1 MEQTLQFFQEL
12 TFTGSLIFWMALAI
26 AFIVIEAVSVVLV
39 AVWFLFGALAA
50 VVALFCGA
58 STLGQAIVFVAVSAA
73 TFIFLRPIAVKLCRA
88 KETPTNV
95 DSIVGMEGIALE
107 TVDNLRG
114 EGRVKVNGLDW
125 SARSEDGLII
135 PKDTVI
141 VVKKVE
147 GVTLTVS
154 ASLNKE

>member
-26 AFIVIEAVSVVLV
+26 AFIIMEAISVVLV
-39 AVWFLFGALAA
+39 AVWFVFGAIAA
-50 VVALFCGA
+50 FIAVLCGA
-58 STLGQAIVFVAVSAA
+58 STLTQAIIFVVVSAA
-73 TFIFLRPIAVKLCRA
+73 TFIFVRPIAVKLCRA

-95 DSIVGMEGIALE
+95 DSIVGMEGIVLE
-107 TVDNLRG
+107 NIDNLRS

-125 SARSEDGLII
+125 SAKSENGVVIS
-135 PKDTVI
+135 KDTII